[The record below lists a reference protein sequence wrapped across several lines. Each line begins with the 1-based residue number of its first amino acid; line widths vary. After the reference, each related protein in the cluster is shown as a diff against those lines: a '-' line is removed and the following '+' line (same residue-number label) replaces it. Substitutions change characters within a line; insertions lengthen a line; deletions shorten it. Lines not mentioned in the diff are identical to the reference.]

1 RQGETLG
8 KFPYSTR
15 SRCIIS
21 MTSNSTTIYNP
32 KNRKNTKTFTFD
44 ITYWSHSGF
53 VQNDEGMLVADGPN
67 SRYADQR
74 KVFSDFGQEMLD
86 NVWQGYNA
94 TLLAYGQTGSGKS
107 YSMIGYGP
115 NQGIVPITC
124 DELFKAIKQ
133 NQEIDKQY
141 QVCFSM
147 LEIYNEKVIDLL
159 SKTKQLGGL
168 KVRENHQRGYYV
180 EGLKSV
186 PCECYERIKLLLEQG
201 NRKRSTASTNMNTIS
216 SRSHMIITIQFKQV
230 FLKEHLTKQSD
241 ISLVDLAGSER
252 QKSSGSE
259 GDHLREG
266 AAINR
271 SLSTLGNV
279 ISALAEIA
287 VGKKVMH
294 VPYRDSTIT
303 KLLQSALGGN
313 SKTIMIATISP
324 ADICYEE
331 TLSTLRYVYLK
342 SCLPSPE
349 ELRRLL
355 ADNELQM
362 HDIQTSWEQ
371 RLEKARKEWEQQ
383 YVVISQEQDMIRIFP
398 YLLNVNVDPQLS
410 GIIALENLPLPPISD
425 KHATITNQDSTV
437 TLESCGQAKVTVNGI
452 LVLTKVHLRHLD
464 RVILGSSSTYLYVG
478 FPSERSSEDLTRYDY
493 DFFQCELAAAEGF
506 DKDVLGGVSGNHREA
521 DPSVLAVF
529 HDYIRVK
536 PMVMEA
542 NQISHELNKELKFE
556 LEVKN
561 LALTDSRGRD
571 LTKEIIVKV
580 TNKVWVWSKAKFVN
594 RKFIMEDMYQ
604 RFVDGESIAVGR
616 ENDPFWDPVEP
627 VHLGTAH
634 VWLQSLIYC
643 IALEEQVEFHNSQGK
658 EEAILQMSLVPC
670 TPTGQPHGEDG
681 ILIDPTELVGQRMDF
696 QVQITNCLGVKWLK
710 QNSKRGIQISYHVI
724 NHQHPFPTKSVWNS
738 VNPRIDHMLQFTV
751 KSVSQELLNYL
762 QDHAMVVDLWGLQDG
777 CAEMASSL
785 EGAEITEEGSII
797 IDYPTEVSENQLPEL
812 YTKLS
817 KLEQKIEL
825 LKDVNKTLRKENVA
839 LKETLRKIISEGTQN
854 KQTHH
859 KNFGFKSVPKPSYDV
874 EFAKALKLFYQSMNR
889 VRSQLLELQRH
900 RPTDEDNVEILQ
912 ISIDEQSQM
921 IKDFGDHLESC
932 INTLKN
938 DVAFIIKKKREH
950 SWCSSATK

>member
-1 RQGETLG
+1 
-8 KFPYSTR
+8 
-15 SRCIIS
+15 
-21 MTSNSTTIYNP
+21 
-32 KNRKNTKTFTFD
+32 
-44 ITYWSHSGF
+44 
-53 VQNDEGMLVADGPN
+53 
-67 SRYADQR
+67 
-74 KVFSDFGQEMLD
+74 
-86 NVWQGYNA
+86 
-94 TLLAYGQTGSGKS
+94 
-107 YSMIGYGP
+107 
-115 NQGIVPITC
+115 
-124 DELFKAIKQ
+124 
-133 NQEIDKQY
+133 
-141 QVCFSM
+141 M

-186 PCECYERIKLLLEQG
+186 PCESYERIKLLLEQG

-331 TLSTLRYVYLK
+331 TLSTLRYAERAKNIQNKAMINQGPSERLIQELEAETTKLLLK
-342 SCLPSPE
+342 LSKIGNSGQRVE
-349 ELRRLL
+349 EETKELRRLL

-410 GIIALENLPLPPISD
+410 GIVKHLIQDGETVIGHSSSFPKSITIKGLGMCFSYSISD

-580 TNKVWVWSKAKFVN
+580 TNKVADQVWVWSKAKFVN

-724 NHQHPFPTKSVWNS
+724 NHQRPFPTKSVWNS

-797 IDYPTEVSENQLPEL
+797 IDYPTVNPPGNSSLEVSENQLPEL

-839 LKETLRKIISEGTQN
+839 LKETLRKIISEGTRPELNLTYQKSLPSN
-854 KQTHH
+854 RTQQITMSKD
-859 KNFGFKSVPKPSYDV
+859 FGFKSVPKPSYDV